1 VIEEIHGAA
10 QRILG
15 TVKNIALVAKRG
27 KGEAVDL
34 ARQLAARYRDRA
46 FQAERHLAVATG
58 WPVPPDDAAMVARAD
73 LVIVLGGD
81 GTMLHAARLLRG
93 ARTPI
98 LGVNLGSLGFTTEV
112 APEELFQ
119 RLDDVFAGRYR
130 VDERMKLT
138 CKVFRD
144 GAVALEEEVLNDVV
158 LSKGA
163 LARIADHEML
173 IDGEYVTTY
182 KADGVIISTPTGSTA
197 YSLSAGGPI
206 VHPSMECVVVSPIC
220 SHALTQRSLVV
231 SADRTISLGFK
242 GGIEDVFITIDGQVG
257 QPLQAGDRVEV
268 RRSAFRLPLI
278 RNTAMSYWQVL
289 RQKLHWGER

>member
-1 VIEEIHGAA
+1 
-10 QRILG
+10 
-15 TVKNIALVAKRG
+15 VKNIALVAKRG
-27 KGEAVDL
+27 KEEAVDL
-34 ARQLAARYRDRA
+34 ARQLARRYADRA
-46 FQAERHLAVATG
+46 FHAERHLARAAG
-58 WPVPPDDAAMVARAD
+58 WPVPEDNGAMVAGAD

-93 ARTPI
+93 SGAPI

-112 APEELFQ
+112 APEELFL
-119 RLDDVFAGRYR
+119 RLDEVFAGRYR

-144 GAVALEEEVLNDVV
+144 GGVVLEDEVLNDVV

-163 LARIADHEML
+163 LARIADHEMM

-206 VHPSMECVVVSPIC
+206 VHPSMDCVVISPIC

-231 SADRTISLGFK
+231 AADRTISVGLR
-242 GGIEDVFITIDGQVG
+242 GGTADVFITIDGQVG
-257 QPLQAGDRVEV
+257 QPLPAGDRVEV
-268 RRSAFRLPLI
+268 QRSANRFRLI
-278 RNTAMSYWQVL
+278 RNPAMSYWQVL

>member
-1 VIEEIHGAA
+1 M
-10 QRILG
+10 
-15 TVKNIALVAKRG
+15 KNIALVAKRG
-27 KGEAVDL
+27 KEEAVDL
-34 ARQLAARYRDRA
+34 ARQMARRYADLA
-46 FQAERHLAVATG
+46 FQAERHLAIATG
-58 WPVPPDDAAMVARAD
+58 WPVPEDDAAMVARAD

-93 ARTPI
+93 SRAPL

-130 VDERMKLT
+130 VDERMKLS
-138 CKVFRD
+138 CKLLRD
-144 GAVALEEEVLNDVV
+144 GAVMLEEELVNDVV

-231 SADRTISLGFK
+231 SADRTISVALK
-242 GGIEDVFITIDGQVG
+242 GGVEDVFITIDGQVG
-257 QPLQAGDRVEV
+257 QLLQAGDRVEV
-268 RRSAFRLPLI
+268 RRSASRLPLI
-278 RNTAMSYWQVL
+278 RNPAMSYWQVL

>member
-1 VIEEIHGAA
+1 
-10 QRILG
+10 
-15 TVKNIALVAKRG
+15 VAKRG
-27 KGEAVDL
+27 KADAVEL
-34 ARQLAARYRDRA
+34 ARQLASRYADRA
-46 FQAERHLAVATG
+46 FLADRHLAQAVG
-58 WPVPPDDAAMVARAD
+58 WPVPEDDAGMVARAD

-81 GTMLHAARLLRG
+81 GTMLHAARLMRG
-93 ARTPI
+93 SRAPI

-112 APEELFQ
+112 APEELLH
-119 RLDDVFAGRYR
+119 RLDEVFAGRYR
-130 VDERMKLT
+130 VDERMKLS
-138 CKVFRD
+138 CQLLRD
-144 GAVALEEEVLNDVV
+144 GAAVLEEDVLNDVV

-231 SADRTISLGFK
+231 SADRTITVVLK
-242 GGIEDVFITIDGQVG
+242 GGAADAFITLDGQVG
-257 QPLQAGDRVEV
+257 QPLQSGDRVVV
-268 RRSAFRLPLI
+268 RRSPSRLQLI
-278 RNTAMSYWQVL
+278 RNPAMSYFQVL

>member
-1 VIEEIHGAA
+1 M
-10 QRILG
+10 
-15 TVKNIALVAKRG
+15 KNIALVAKRR
-27 KGEAVDL
+27 KEEAVELAKQL
-34 ARQLAARYRDRA
+34 ARRYPDHT
-46 FQAERHLAVATG
+46 FHGDRHLADAAG
-58 WPVPPDDAAMVARAD
+58 WTVPEDDAAVVARAD

-93 ARTPI
+93 SRAPV

-119 RLDDVFAGRYR
+119 RLDEVFAGRYR
-130 VDERMKLT
+130 VDERMKLACRLLRAGET
-138 CKVFRD
+138 V
-144 GAVALEEEVLNDVV
+144 LEEEVLNDVV
-158 LSKGA
+158 LSKSA

-197 YSLSAGGPI
+197 YALSAGGPI
-206 VHPSMECVVVSPIC
+206 VHPSMDCMVVSPIC

-231 SADRTISLGFK
+231 SADRTISVGLEAGTA
-242 GGIEDVFITIDGQVG
+242 DVFLTIDGQVG
-257 QPLQAGDRVEV
+257 QPMQAGDRVEV
-268 RRSAFRLPLI
+268 RRSTNRFPLI
-278 RNTAMSYWQVL
+278 RNPAMSYWQVL

>member
-1 VIEEIHGAA
+1 
-10 QRILG
+10 
-15 TVKNIALVAKRG
+15 VKNIALVAKRR
-27 KGEAVDL
+27 KEEAVELAKQL
-34 ARQLAARYRDRA
+34 ARRYPDHT
-46 FQAERHLAVATG
+46 FHGDRHLADAAG
-58 WPVPPDDAAMVARAD
+58 WTVPEDDAAVVARAD

-93 ARTPI
+93 SRAPV

-119 RLDDVFAGRYR
+119 RLDEVFAGRYR
-130 VDERMKLT
+130 VDERMKLACRLLRAGET
-138 CKVFRD
+138 V
-144 GAVALEEEVLNDVV
+144 LEEEVLNDVV
-158 LSKGA
+158 LSKSA

-197 YSLSAGGPI
+197 YALSAGGPI
-206 VHPSMECVVVSPIC
+206 VHPSMDCMVVSPIC

-231 SADRTISLGFK
+231 SADRTISVGLEAGTA
-242 GGIEDVFITIDGQVG
+242 DVFLTIDGQVG
-257 QPLQAGDRVEV
+257 QPMQAGDRVEV
-268 RRSAFRLPLI
+268 RRSTNRFPLI
-278 RNTAMSYWQVL
+278 RNPAMSYWQVL